1 VGLAT
6 QVPVGTDEGLKH
18 SSGINCDQ
26 LFTLNKSVLTDFVSL
41 LPAAKLRELRTT
53 LRVALDIE

>member
-1 VGLAT
+1 M
-6 QVPVGTDEGLKH
+6 PVGTDEGLKH

-41 LPAAKLRELRTT
+41 LPAAKLRELRTA